1 MRSARKALATV
12 VAVALLAGLGGCGGG
27 GETEEAQPLPPV
39 PKEMDIT
46 LDGYPSA
53 QNVGVLMA
61 EKRGYFD
68 DVGLEIWVRTP
79 QSRVRPLPYVVGGE
93 VALAISRQPQVVLAG
108 EKGAPVVAFGSLVS
122 ESTTAMIWLGKS
134 KIDGVGD
141 LKGKTIAFTG
151 LSFEKGLLESVLARA
166 GLTLDDVKVER
177 ADYELVPALVS
188 GRADAILG
196 AGNLEGAE
204 LEARGLKPVVT
215 PVTSLGIPSYDE
227 LVLIA
232 RPELV
237 AEDPR
242 SIRSFMA
249 AVAKG
254 TAAAIEDPKAAATA
268 VEQSVGSNSDLGRKE
283 IEAGVEATLPLLS
296 EDGYMD
302 PEQGEELIDWMRGEG
317 MIQDTVPLSELF
329 TNEYLLQP

>member
-1 MRSARKALATV
+1 MRAIRKTMAMAAVLAV
-12 VAVALLAGLGGCGGG
+12 SAGLGGCGEGS
-27 GETEEAQPLPPV
+27 ETEKAQPLPPV

-68 DVGLEIWVRTP
+68 DAGLEIWVRTP

-93 VALAISRQPQVVLAG
+93 VDLAISHQPQVVLAG
-108 EKGAPVVAFGSLVS
+108 EKGVPVVAFGSLIS
-122 ESTTAMIWLGKS
+122 EPTAAMIWLEKS
-134 KIDGVGD
+134 KIGGIGD
-141 LKGKTIAFTG
+141 MRGKTIAITG
-151 LSFEKGLLESVLARA
+151 LSFEKDLLESVLAQA
-166 GLTLDDVKVER
+166 NLTLDDVKVER

-196 AGNLEGAE
+196 SGNLEGAE
-204 LEARGLKPVVT
+204 LESRGLKPVVT
-215 PVTSLGIPSYDE
+215 PVTSLGVPSYDE

-254 TAAAIEDPKAAATA
+254 TAAAIEDPRAAATA
-268 VEQSVGSNSDLGRKE
+268 VEQSVGSNPDLGRKE

-302 PEQGEELIDWMRGEG
+302 PDQGEGLIDWMQTEG
-317 MIQDTVPLSELF
+317 MIQDEVPESELF
-329 TNEYLLQP
+329 SNDFLPQG